1 MASYLVTGST
11 RGIGFELVR
20 QLSEKP
26 LSEVSTI
33 IATSRSVNAA
43 LQDLADRHPNRVVLV
58 HLDVAIPETI
68 QRAAHTIEDILG
80 DKGLDVL
87 INNAG
92 IVGWGRLKD
101 MLVLTHGPHQ
111 SLMET
116 NVLQDGPGRHVPCQC
131 DGPSYHNPDL
141 LAAIAEGLHEE
152 DHQHVRPS

>member
-26 LSEVSTI
+26 HSEASTI
-33 IATSRSVNAA
+33 IATSRSVNAS
-43 LQDLADRHPNRVVLV
+43 LQDLADRHPSRVVPVL
-58 HLDVAIPETI
+58 LDVAVPETI
-68 QRAAHTIEDILG
+68 QKAAQIIESILG

-92 IVGWGRLKD
+92 IVGWGWLKN
-101 MLVLTHGPHQ
+101 MLVLIHGPHQ

-116 NVLQDGPGRHVPCQC
+116 NALQDGLGRHIPCQC
-131 DGPSYHNPDL
+131 DGASYRNPEL
-141 LAAIAEGLHEE
+141 LAAIAEGLYEE